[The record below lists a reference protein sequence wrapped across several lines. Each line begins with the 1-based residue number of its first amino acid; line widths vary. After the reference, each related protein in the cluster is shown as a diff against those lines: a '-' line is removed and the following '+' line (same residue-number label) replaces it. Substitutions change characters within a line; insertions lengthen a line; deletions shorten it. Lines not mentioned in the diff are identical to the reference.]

1 MRLVGDDADIGETSA
16 PSSIAPES
24 APARDA
30 GFAGVAWDAATAAE
44 GYGDERCFRATPR
57 IVTDVPIARAV
68 RRGRAADDGKPAS
81 RPAGAVAGAS
91 SEAASANAALV
102 SGRGA
107 RPARV
112 SVYEGRL
119 GGGRL
124 RGRAVYCAGLA
135 CSIVVAL
142 LVIWLG
148 AGL

>member
-1 MRLVGDDADIGETSA
+1 MLR
-16 PSSIAPES
+16 SS
-24 APARDA
+24 
-30 GFAGVAWDAATAAE
+30 
-44 GYGDERCFRATPR
+44 
-57 IVTDVPIARAV
+57 
-68 RRGRAADDGKPAS
+68 
-81 RPAGAVAGAS
+81 AVAAHDQR
-91 SEAASANAALV
+91 V
-102 SGRGA
+102 
-107 RPARV
+107 PVV